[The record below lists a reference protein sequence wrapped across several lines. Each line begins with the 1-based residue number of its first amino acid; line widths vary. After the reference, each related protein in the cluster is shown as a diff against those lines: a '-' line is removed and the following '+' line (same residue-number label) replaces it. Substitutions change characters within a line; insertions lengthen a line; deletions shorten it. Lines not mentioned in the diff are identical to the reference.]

1 MKKQQYD
8 KKAPNKKTTAVDS
21 KIDHQAIQSK
31 LVLLTLAFPR
41 LRIIW
46 SSSPHATV
54 GIMADLKMNNAQPDP
69 LQASAI
75 GNDDSSRGTGD
86 DSAGGI
92 NTLAEDLL
100 RSLPGVGTKNYRY
113 VMSRV
118 GSIKE
123 LCAMEMKQVQDLL
136 GVEPGRKCHEFL
148 HKGLK
153 NK

>member
-1 MKKQQYD
+1 
-8 KKAPNKKTTAVDS
+8 
-21 KIDHQAIQSK
+21 
-31 LVLLTLAFPR
+31 
-41 LRIIW
+41 
-46 SSSPHATV
+46 
-54 GIMADLKMNNAQPDP
+54 MNNAEPDP
-69 LQASAI
+69 SRATAI
-75 GNDDSSRGTGD
+75 GGDDSSRSTGD

-123 LCAMEMKQVQDLL
+123 LCAMELKQVQDLL
-136 GVEPGRKCHEFL
+136 GVEPGKKCYDFL

-153 NK
+153 NR